1 MRKPP
6 ISSWML
12 LAVIPLYFLL
22 LESYPGFLGLLAHIS
37 HLPPRLQMVLPVR
50 LPAQTPYTLYGS
62 VSDPLSHRPLQVGM
76 RLSLSSPTARDA
88 YLLPVQ
94 SQKNG
99 SWKLD
104 LPELAPGPWQFKLT
118 SDDGHLL
125 LPEAQLR
132 VENAL
137 LAKLRTDRQVLQ
149 PGETVVVEVE
159 SNQAKQLWANIP
171 LELRLV
177 WGQQVLLRQ
186 RVKTNALGQA
196 SASLQIPPQS
206 LPGGYHLQLHLPRR
220 LLAQSALQ
228 VQTLPP
234 APASPDLNL
243 RALMPQLQKG
253 LDQTLLLSLR
263 DGQGRVVRGGW
274 LRYQGKAVPL
284 KGAYAEIALKAQDIH
299 TELELT
305 AGDAQGHLQKIQLP
319 LEILGKGIS
328 LQPEVNPQ
336 GQLLPEWQVYSPET
350 DLLTYAWGQ
359 GNQVLGQGQLTLK
372 KGAVRLRLP
381 EASNPDQHWLLLLL
395 ASDPEPQWLNFAG
408 RVGTSPLGLSP
419 ASPDALSSLIV
430 RLPALAGA
438 LKAGTAPFELSALQ
452 TSVGP
457 PLPEG
462 LALPLERPFLVPA
475 EAGHTGAG
483 ASLLYLGS
491 VCFYMLLGLL
501 ALAPLLWFLSLLK
514 RMREQQPTVPFPSQ
528 QRVRRLKRALLVAQ
542 SSSLVLLFCLVLSWL
557 TALQLL
563 PSGMFAPTWLSA
575 LAILVFWL
583 TLFWSLA
590 PEWNKIHLNGAFG
603 LSLWGPLQ
611 ILLGISLSIYQ
622 PALLPAHWLAQA
634 LSCWGLSQALRSSF
648 FPPNLRNEDLRQAW
662 LLSGL
667 LVLSLLHPLVLLTRG
682 AVYFEPLTP
691 ERSLAAQTRS
701 ELDSPLQQSQPLQYT
716 QKRLAQLPGEIL
728 LPPTFHMGPQ
738 HLRVSLRDSL
748 GHSQSWQESLNLRPA
763 VIPQL
768 YAPRYA
774 LSGDQLQLALDFHNQ
789 TGQPQDLT
797 YRFAHQSWQKVGLA
811 AGETRRLWQSFD
823 ARYGG
828 KYPLSL
834 EQEWQGRTVSRE
846 QELYVLEQSYRQSHP
861 QIQLAL
867 EAPAHEGLVPNEE
880 VPVLLKISHSH
891 GQPQRLGIQL
901 GIPSGFLPLL
911 DTLQDNR
918 WLESIQQAPGYINLQ
933 TRLLPPGE
941 ELSFH
946 YRLRSQYPGR
956 VQMPPAQV
964 FFMADPQL
972 RLVETETPVFDT
984 REK

>member
-6 ISSWML
+6 ISSWVL
-12 LAVIPLYFLL
+12 LALIPLYFLL
-22 LESYPGFLGLLAHIS
+22 LESYPGFLSLLAHLS
-37 HLPPRLQMVLPVR
+37 HLPPRLQMVLPMR
-50 LPAQTPYTLYGS
+50 LPAQTPYSLYGS
-62 VSDPLSHRPLQVGM
+62 VSDPLSHRPLQVAM
-76 RLSLSSPTARDA
+76 RLSLSSPAARDA

-104 LPELAPGPWQFKLT
+104 LPELTPGPWKFKLT

-125 LPEAQLR
+125 LPESQLR

-137 LAKLRTDRQVLQ
+137 LAKLRPDRQVLQ
-149 PGETVVVEVE
+149 PGESVVV
-159 SNQAKQLWANIP
+159 QAELTQTKQLWANIP

-177 WGQQVLLRQ
+177 WGQQILLRQ
-186 RVKTNALGQA
+186 QVKTNSLGQA

-206 LPGGYHLQLHLPRR
+206 LPGRYHLQLHLPRR

-263 DGQGRVVRGGW
+263 DGQGRAVQGGW

-284 KGAYAEIALKAQDIH
+284 KGAYAEIALKAPDIH
-299 TELELT
+299 AELELT

-319 LEILGKGIS
+319 LEILRKGIS
-328 LQPEVNPQ
+328 LQPQVNPQ
-336 GQLLPEWQVYSPET
+336 GHLLSEWQVYSPED

-359 GNQVLGQGQLTLK
+359 GNQVLGQGQLALK
-372 KGAVRLRLP
+372 KGAQRLSLP
-381 EASNPDQHWLLLLL
+381 AASNPDSHWLLLLL

-408 RVGTSPLGLSP
+408 RVGPSPLDLSP

-438 LKAGTAPFELSALQ
+438 ALKAGTGPFELSALQ
-452 TSVGP
+452 MSVGP
-457 PLPEG
+457 PLPEDLG
-462 LALPLERPFLVPA
+462 QPFERPFLLPA
-475 EAGHTGAG
+475 EAGGTEAP
-483 ASLLYLGS
+483 LLYLGS
-491 VCFYMLLGLL
+491 VCFYVFLGIL
-501 ALAPLLWFLSLLK
+501 AFAPLLWFLSLLK

-528 QRVRRLKRALLVAQ
+528 QRVRRLKRALLMAQ

-563 PSGMFAPTWLSA
+563 PSGAFAPTWLSA
-575 LAILVFWL
+575 LAILAFWL

-590 PEWNKIHLNGAFG
+590 PEWNKIHLDGAFG

-611 ILLGISLSIYQ
+611 IMLGISLSIYQ
-622 PALLPAHWLAQA
+622 PALLPAHWLALA
-634 LSCWGLSQALRSSF
+634 LSCWVLGQALRSSF

-682 AVYFEPLTP
+682 AVYFESLT
-691 ERSLAAQTRS
+691 SDLALAAQTRS

-789 TGQPQDLT
+789 TGQPQDLN
-797 YRFAHQSWQKVGLA
+797 YRFAGQNWQKIGLA
-811 AGETRRLWQSFD
+811 AGETRRLWQPFE
-823 ARYGG
+823 AGYGG

-846 QELYVLEQSYRQSHP
+846 QELYVLEQRYRQTHP

-867 EAPAHEGLVPNEE
+867 EAPAHEGLVPDEE

-891 GQPQRLGIQL
+891 AQPQRLGIQL

-933 TRLLPPGE
+933 TRPLPPGE

-964 FFMADPQL
+964 FFMANPQL

-984 REK
+984 RQK

>member
-1 MRKPP
+1 
-6 ISSWML
+6 
-12 LAVIPLYFLL
+12 
-22 LESYPGFLGLLAHIS
+22 
-37 HLPPRLQMVLPVR
+37 
-50 LPAQTPYTLYGS
+50 
-62 VSDPLSHRPLQVGM
+62 
-76 RLSLSSPTARDA
+76 
-88 YLLPVQ
+88 
-94 SQKNG
+94 
-99 SWKLD
+99 
-104 LPELAPGPWQFKLT
+104 
-118 SDDGHLL
+118 
-125 LPEAQLR
+125 LR
-132 VENAL
+132 
-137 LAKLRTDRQVLQ
+137 
-149 PGETVVVEVE
+149 
-159 SNQAKQLWANIP
+159 
-171 LELRLV
+171 
-177 WGQQVLLRQ
+177 
-186 RVKTNALGQA
+186 
-196 SASLQIPPQS
+196 
-206 LPGGYHLQLHLPRR
+206 
-220 LLAQSALQ
+220 
-228 VQTLPP
+228 
-234 APASPDLNL
+234 
-243 RALMPQLQKG
+243 
-253 LDQTLLLSLR
+253 
-263 DGQGRVVRGGW
+263 
-274 LRYQGKAVPL
+274 
-284 KGAYAEIALKAQDIH
+284 
-299 TELELT
+299 
-305 AGDAQGHLQKIQLP
+305 
-319 LEILGKGIS
+319 KGIS
-328 LQPEVNPQ
+328 LQPQVNPQ
-336 GQLLPEWQVYSPET
+336 GHLLSEWQVYSPED

-359 GNQVLGQGQLTLK
+359 GNQVLGQGQLALK
-372 KGAVRLRLP
+372 KGAQRLSLP
-381 EASNPDQHWLLLLL
+381 AASNPDSHWLLLLL

-408 RVGTSPLGLSP
+408 RVGPSPLDLSP

-438 LKAGTAPFELSALQ
+438 ALKAGTGPFELSALQ
-452 TSVGP
+452 MSVGP
-457 PLPEG
+457 PLPEDLG
-462 LALPLERPFLVPA
+462 QPFERPFLLPA
-475 EAGHTGAG
+475 EAGGTEAP
-483 ASLLYLGS
+483 LLYLGS
-491 VCFYMLLGLL
+491 VCFYVFLGIL
-501 ALAPLLWFLSLLK
+501 AFAPLLWFLSLLK

-528 QRVRRLKRALLVAQ
+528 QRVRRLKRALLMAQ

-563 PSGMFAPTWLSA
+563 PSGAFAPTWLSA
-575 LAILVFWL
+575 LAILAFWL

-590 PEWNKIHLNGAFG
+590 PEWNKIHLDGAFG

-611 ILLGISLSIYQ
+611 IMLGISLSIYQ
-622 PALLPAHWLAQA
+622 PALLPAHWLALA
-634 LSCWGLSQALRSSF
+634 LSCWVLGQALRSSF

-682 AVYFEPLTP
+682 AVYFESLT
-691 ERSLAAQTRS
+691 SDLALAAQTRS

-789 TGQPQDLT
+789 TGQPQDLN
-797 YRFAHQSWQKVGLA
+797 YRFAGQNWQKIGLA
-811 AGETRRLWQSFD
+811 AGETRRLWQPFE
-823 ARYGG
+823 AGYGG

-846 QELYVLEQSYRQSHP
+846 QELYVLEQRYRQTHP

-867 EAPAHEGLVPNEE
+867 EAPAHEGLVPDEE

-891 GQPQRLGIQL
+891 AQPQRLGIQL

-933 TRLLPPGE
+933 TRPLPPGE

-964 FFMADPQL
+964 FFMANPQL

-984 REK
+984 RQK

>member
-6 ISSWML
+6 ISSWIL
-12 LAVIPLYFLL
+12 LALIPLYFLL
-22 LESYPGFLGLLAHIS
+22 LESYPGFLSLLAHLS
-37 HLPPRLQMVLPVR
+37 HLPPRLQMVLPMR

-62 VSDPLSHRPLQVGM
+62 VSDPLSHRPLQVAM
-76 RLSLSSPTARDA
+76 RLSLSSPAARDA

-104 LPELAPGPWQFKLT
+104 LPELTPGPWKFKLT

-125 LPEAQLR
+125 LPESQLR

-137 LAKLRTDRQVLQ
+137 LAKLRPDRQVLQ
-149 PGETVVVEVE
+149 PGESVVVQAELT
-159 SNQAKQLWANIP
+159 QAKQLWANIP

-177 WGQQVLLRQ
+177 WGQQILLRQ
-186 RVKTNALGQA
+186 QVKTNSLGQA

-206 LPGGYHLQLHLPRR
+206 LPGRYHLQLHLPRR

-263 DGQGRVVRGGW
+263 DGQGRVVQGGW

-299 TELELT
+299 AELELT

-319 LEILGKGIS
+319 LEILRKGFS
-328 LQPEVNPQ
+328 LQPQVNPQ
-336 GQLLPEWQVYSPET
+336 GQLLSEWQVYSPEN

-359 GNQVLGQGQLTLK
+359 GNQVLGQGQLALK
-372 KGAVRLRLP
+372 KGAVRLSLP
-381 EASNPDQHWLLLLL
+381 AASNPDPHWLLLLL
-395 ASDPEPQWLNFAG
+395 ASDPEPQWLSFSG
-408 RVGTSPLGLSP
+408 RVGASPLDLSP
-419 ASPDALSSLIV
+419 ASPDALSSVIV

-438 LKAGTAPFELSALQ
+438 ALKAGTGPFELSALQ
-452 TSVGP
+452 MSVGP
-457 PLPEG
+457 PLPEDLG
-462 LALPLERPFLVPA
+462 LPFERPFLLPA
-475 EAGHTGAG
+475 EANGTDVP
-483 ASLLYLGS
+483 LLYLGS
-491 VCFYMLLGLL
+491 VCFYLFLGIL
-501 ALAPLLWFLSLLK
+501 AFAPLLWFLSLLK
-514 RMREQQPTVPFPSQ
+514 HMREQQPTVPFPSQ
-528 QRVRRLKRALLVAQ
+528 QRVRRLKRALLMAQ

-563 PSGMFAPTWLSA
+563 PSGPFAPTWLSA
-575 LAILVFWL
+575 LAILAFWL

-590 PEWNKIHLNGAFG
+590 PEWNKIHLDGAFG

-611 ILLGISLSIYQ
+611 IMLGISLSIYQ
-622 PALLPAHWLAQA
+622 PALLPAHWLALA
-634 LSCWGLSQALRSSF
+634 LSCWVLAQALRSSF
-648 FPPNLRNEDLRQAW
+648 FPPNLRSEDLRQAW

-667 LVLSLLHPLVLLTRG
+667 LVLSLLHPLVLLSRG
-682 AVYFEPLTP
+682 AVYFESLT
-691 ERSLAAQTRS
+691 SDLALAAQTRS
-701 ELDSPLQQSQPLQYT
+701 ELDIPLQQSQPLQYT

-789 TGQPQDLT
+789 TGLPQEMT
-797 YRFAHQSWQKVGLA
+797 YRFARQNWQKVSLA
-811 AGETRRLWQSFD
+811 AGETRRLWQSFE
-823 ARYGG
+823 AGYGG

-846 QELYVLEQSYRQSHP
+846 QELYVLEQRYRQSHP
-861 QIQLAL
+861 QIQLTL
-867 EAPAHEGLVPNEE
+867 EAPAHEGLVPDEE

-891 GQPQRLGIQL
+891 ALPQRLGIQL

-933 TRLLPPGE
+933 TRPLPPGE

-964 FFMADPQL
+964 FFMANPQL